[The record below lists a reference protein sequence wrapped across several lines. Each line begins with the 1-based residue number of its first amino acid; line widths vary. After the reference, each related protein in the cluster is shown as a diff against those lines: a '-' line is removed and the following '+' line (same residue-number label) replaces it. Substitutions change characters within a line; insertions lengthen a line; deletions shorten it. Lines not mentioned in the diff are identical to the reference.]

1 MLSVPCITLSKQLV
15 NSERRTADLSFLRN
29 SKFGYADRSKTPNDT
44 SSSSSL
50 VLTSCLILPATSSR
64 VLLFFS
70 ARTLNGIIY
79 SQIEYRMRFFLS
91 IEINCLV
98 VRFIWLDML
107 SKLALLCTKTACGR
121 SSLKACTS
129 LS

>member
-29 SKFGYADRSKTPNDT
+29 SKFGYADRSKTPKDT

-79 SQIEYRMRFFLS
+79 SQIEYRIRFFLS
-91 IEINCLV
+91 IEAADPHYDRDRTRN
-98 VRFIWLDML
+98 
-107 SKLALLCTKTACGR
+107 LAEGLGGLGVEELEA
-121 SSLKACTS
+121 
-129 LS
+129 